1 MPLII
6 GKIMP
11 KKLFFISQIIH
22 AVSVGGLG
30 IFTYL
35 NASKMPNFS
44 YVSWMPM
51 VFMLLIA
58 LMRSLGSLPVLQTL
72 VNEMYPTDIR
82 THCIAINS
90 SVGFLIST
98 LNLALYPGLK
108 SAIGVCGIFM
118 IYTAISTFMAFWG
131 LFFIPDNRGKSLVEV
146 EEEFDTK

>member
-22 AVSVGGLG
+22 AISVGGLG

-35 NASKMPNFS
+35 NASHIPNFS

-51 VFMLLIA
+51 IFMLLIA
-58 LMRSLGSLPVLQTL
+58 LMRSVGSLPVLQTL

-90 SVGFLIST
+90 SVGFLVST
-98 LNLALYPGLK
+98 MNLALYPLLK
-108 SAIGVCGIFM
+108 NTLGVCGIFV

-131 LFFIPDNRGKSLVEV
+131 LIFIPDNRGKSLVEV
-146 EEEFDTK
+146 EEEFD